1 MKDKQR
7 HIRTF
12 PRKIGGWF
20 HHILHLHH
28 ILYHGIYKRQ
38 NHLAYLE
45 THLTHHCVSL
55 NGSEPISRFLKF
67 HLDLRG
73 DSEPEK
79 VLRHCRQQ
87 YYGRLFVCAAPALS
101 HLPSDQSG
109 DRLPLSN
116 KDFICIYDDIAA
128 RDIIDYLSSPIPFC
142 RFCTTDVTPYRWTT
156 SKREREEWLEWF
168 HLDGAIT
175 SVYNQL

>member
-1 MKDKQR
+1 MKNKEG

-12 PRKIGGWF
+12 SRKIVGWF
-20 HHILHLHH
+20 HHILHLRH

-45 THLTHHCVSL
+45 THH
-55 NGSEPISRFLKF
+55 
-67 HLDLRG
+67 
-73 DSEPEK
+73 
-79 VLRHCRQQ
+79 
-87 YYGRLFVCAAPALS
+87 
-101 HLPSDQSG
+101 
-109 DRLPLSN
+109 
-116 KDFICIYDDIAA
+116 DIAA